1 MPLLLAG
8 MILVYGIIHLLYGV
22 FLQPYFWDELGVY
35 SRSAIHMY
43 QHGLG
48 ILPDVVPDDLSRGHP
63 LLCPFYFALAFKIFG
78 CQPAVAHVAAAVLN
92 MSGFC
97 FAFGI
102 LKRYVQPYTA
112 MASCLAIFV
121 QPLFLSQSVLILPEM
136 PLMVFTLG
144 AVYFYLEDKYFLLML
159 FSILALQTKESAIVL
174 PFSFLAAELIR
185 HRRLNSKNL
194 ILIFLLPL
202 IFFAGFFAIQ
212 KLQRGYFFYPLHTSL
227 ASGDWYFIKERLQHF
242 TEFFFYAHG
251 HLLLI
256 FSIMVFGT
264 FYLIRQKL
272 NLKSIIRSRVLIMP
286 VLFIV
291 CIGFLIFN
299 YYLARY
305 TLYFFVFIYL
315 LCFILLSKMPG
326 VTMSAISLYSL
337 LITATGVYFW
347 NPDKIYTDTDFTYTR
362 HIKSLQLAVNELRN
376 ADYNNKNI
384 GMNFPASAVYW
395 NDLNG
400 YNSGKN
406 HRAVSINDSL
416 PLKDFILLTYP
427 GDMGDTAKYKSQYE
441 FHKEFRSGYAYC
453 RLYKKKNETDSA
465 ITQ

>member
-1 MPLLLAG
+1 M
-8 MILVYGIIHLLYGV
+8 MLVYGILHLLYGV
-22 FLQPYFWDELGVY
+22 FYQPYFWDELGVY

-48 ILPDVVPDDLSRGHP
+48 ILPASVPDDLSRGHP

-78 CQPAVAHVAAAVLN
+78 CQPMVAHFAAAVLN

-97 FAFGI
+97 FVYGI
-102 LKRYVQPYTA
+102 LKKYMQPYTA

-121 QPLFLSQSVLILPEM
+121 QPLFLSQSVLLLPEM
-136 PLMVFTLG
+136 PLMVFTLA
-144 AVYFYLEDKYFLLML
+144 AVYFYLEGKYFLLML

-174 PFSFLAAELIR
+174 PFSFLTAELFR
-185 HRRLNSKNL
+185 HKKLNSKNL

-202 IFFAGFFAIQ
+202 LFFAGFFAVQ
-212 KLQRGYFFYPLHTSL
+212 KLQRGYYFYPLHTSL

-242 TEFFFYAHG
+242 ADFFIYAHG

-256 FSIMVFGT
+256 FSIIIFGT
-264 FYLIRQKL
+264 FYMIRQKL
-272 NLKSIIRSRVLIMP
+272 NLKSILQSRVLIMP
-286 VLFIV
+286 IIIIACVS
-291 CIGFLIFN
+291 FLIFN

-315 LCFILLSKMPG
+315 LSYLLLSKMPG

-347 NPDKIYTDTDFTYTR
+347 NRDKIYTDTDFTYTR
-362 HIKSLQLAVNELRN
+362 HIKSLQMAINELKN
-376 ADYNNKNI
+376 KEYNGKNI

-400 YNSGKN
+400 YNAGKL
-406 HRAVSINDSL
+406 HQAVSTNDSL
-416 PLKDFILLTYP
+416 PLKEYILLTYP
-427 GDMGDTAKYKSQYE
+427 GDMGDTLRYNKQYTMY
-441 FHKEFRSGYAYC
+441 KEFRSGYAYC
-453 RLYKKKNETDSA
+453 RLYRQIPDADSVV
-465 ITQ
+465 IQQ